1 MNKKLFI
8 SFAMAAVLLSACNSS
23 EKKVQPAADEA
34 ATEVKAEEQKA
45 ADVIADFTQPDVDGK
60 EVSAYSVIKAN
71 KLTIVDF
78 WASWCPPCVA
88 EIPNIKKIYDEYN
101 GKGLGILGV
110 SLDKEA
116 DAWKGAIKK
125 YEMTWNHVSDLK
137 GWENAAAQQFG
148 VQSIPF
154 MMVVDSEG
162 KVVAKDVRGEALK
175 EVIENYF
182 K

>member
-1 MNKKLFI
+1 
-8 SFAMAAVLLSACNSS
+8 MAALLLSACNSS
-23 EKKVQPAADEA
+23 EKKVQPAEETT
-34 ATEVKAEEQKA
+34 TEVKAEEQTA
-45 ADVIADFTQPDVDGK
+45 AEGIEDFTLPDVEGND
-60 EVSAYSVIKAN
+60 VSAYSVIKAN

-101 GKGLGILGV
+101 SKGLGILGV
-110 SLDKEA
+110 SLDKDA

-125 YEMTWNHVSDLK
+125 FDMTWSHVSDLK
-137 GWENAAAQQFG
+137 GWENAAARQFN

-154 MMVVDSEG
+154 MMIIDSEG
-162 KVVAKDVRGEALK
+162 KIVAQDVRGDALK
-175 EVIENYF
+175 KVVEDYF

>member
-8 SFAMAAVLLSACNSS
+8 SLAMAAMLLSACNSS
-23 EKKVQPAADEA
+23 EKKGQPAEETT
-34 ATEVKAEEQKA
+34 TEVKAEEQTA
-45 ADVIADFTQPDVDGK
+45 AEGIEDFTLPDVEGND
-60 EVSAYSVIKAN
+60 VSAYSVIKAN

-101 GKGLGILGV
+101 AKGLGILGV
-110 SLDKEA
+110 SLDKDA

-125 YEMTWNHVSDLK
+125 FDMTWSHVSDLK
-137 GWENAAAQQFG
+137 GWENAAARQFN

-154 MMVVDSEG
+154 MMIVDSEG
-162 KVVAKDVRGEALK
+162 KIVAQDVRGEGLK
-175 EVIENYF
+175 KVVEDYF